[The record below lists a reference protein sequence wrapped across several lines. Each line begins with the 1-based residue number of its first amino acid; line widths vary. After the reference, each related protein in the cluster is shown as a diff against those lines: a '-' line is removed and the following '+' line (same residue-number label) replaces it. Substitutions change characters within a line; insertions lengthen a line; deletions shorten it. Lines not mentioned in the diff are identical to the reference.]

1 MAKTSWIRTL
11 AEVLQQETK
20 QLELVSNRTGT
31 SYTTDIV
38 PELTV
43 FSTGSIEKTSDG
55 QFKYSIVD
63 VAHNLEYTIKTP
75 NQVNVSFGLSLRF
88 INVRGGATANGVGWY
103 AADAVK
109 VVEK

>member
-20 QLELVSNRTGT
+20 QLELVSNRTGN
-31 SYTTDIV
+31 SYTTDVV

-43 FSTGSIEKTSDG
+43 CSTGSVEKTSDG
-55 QFKYSIVD
+55 LFKYSIVD
-63 VAHNLEYTIKTP
+63 VDHNLEYTIKTP
-75 NQVNVSFGLSLRF
+75 NQLNVSFGLHLRF
-88 INVRGGATANGVGWY
+88 LNVRGGATSNGIGWY